1 MIELRDIS
9 LRYGPKVIFDCIGAV
24 IGARDRIGLVGSN
37 GTGKTTLL
45 RALLGKAEIDAG
57 QIESAKYVTLGYLP
71 QDGVSTLNLPLF
83 QEVEEAFQSVISIRN
98 RLEDA
103 NTKLGAL
110 LPEDEK
116 YHELLELIG
125 GWEHE
130 LEAHEAHK
138 LQSRVEAVLLG
149 LGFQMSDMDRPTGEF
164 SGGWKMRIA
173 LAKLLLK
180 TPSLLLLDEP
190 TNHLDIESL
199 RWLEN
204 YLKSYEGALL
214 LVSHDRA
221 FLDSL
226 CTRTFALSMGRL
238 DAYAGNYSFF
248 DRESKVRRELLQKAQ
263 ANQQRKIEKTQRF
276 IERFRYKNTK
286 AKQVQ
291 SRIKALEKVDRIELE
306 DTEKEISFSFLPPP
320 LSGQKVLEVEGL
332 HKNYG
337 DLKVLSGIDFSMD
350 RGDRIAVVGVN
361 GAGKSTL
368 ARIIAG
374 EEPYQSGS
382 VRLGHNVSPAYF
394 AQHQAETL
402 DDEET
407 ALSVVERASPSGQV
421 DRARTVLGTFLFE
434 GDDVFKQVKVLSGG
448 ERNRLALTKILLS
461 RANFLIL
468 DEPTN
473 HLDIQS
479 KDHLQAALADYSGT
493 LLVVAH
499 DRDFLEPLVTKVL
512 EISRNSIRW
521 YYGNLSHYVA
531 KKEEEALS
539 GQENVSA
546 AVEDS
551 VGVSSKERRQH
562 NVKIRNQMK
571 PFRKKLEECEA
582 RIARLEEKISSV
594 EQEMKDP
601 DFFKRGEETQQSM
614 SEYDS
619 TKRKLERLFEDWE
632 KAMEK
637 ITSLKE
643 ELI

>member
-110 LPEDEK
+110 LPEDEE